1 MARSSKPKNDN
12 GNTMSAT
19 SIAQRSVE
27 RTLASRHAAYT
38 DEVNR
43 LMAASL
49 AVMQRTGDFDPKVGE
64 ILAEAG
70 LSNQAFYRH
79 FQSKEELL
87 LALLDSGIRQL
98 EFYLAKRMAAQPDP
112 VGKVRAWI
120 RGFAAQAIRPTAA
133 AATRPFLIP
142 SARLQE
148 RFPAEIRAAEQHFL
162 GPLTAVLGEACTAEL
177 VRPDLDPIA
186 DSVFVYDLVKGWL
199 QRQLQETDLPPEAE
213 IALSAGRLEHFI
225 IRAIGADS

>member
-1 MARSSKPKNDN
+1 MT
-12 GNTMSAT
+12 GT

-27 RTLASRHAAYT
+27 RALATRHATYT
-38 DEVNR
+38 DEINR
-43 LMAASL
+43 LMAAAL
-49 AVMQRTGDFDPKVGE
+49 AVMRRTGDFDPKVGD

-87 LALLDSGIRQL
+87 LAVLDSGIRQL
-98 EFYLAKRMAAQPDP
+98 EHYLARRMAAQSDP

-120 RGFAAQAIRPTAA
+120 RGFAAQAIRPAAA

-148 RFPAEIRAAEQHFL
+148 RFPVEIRAAEQHFL
-162 GPLTAVLGEACTAEL
+162 GPLAAVLEEARAADL
-177 VRPDLDPIA
+177 VRPDLDPVA
-186 DSVFVYDLVKGWL
+186 DSVFVYDLVKSWL
-199 QRQLQETDLPPEAE
+199 QRQLSETELPPEGE
-213 IALSAGRLEHFI
+213 IALSAGRLEHFV
-225 IRAIGADS
+225 IRALGVDGTSEEGEA